1 MIGGGGASQRKLTPA
16 KDHCPWTG
24 HCIGSSNLVFFQAF
38 LASLVVE
45 IVVFVVCV
53 VVLAARKGQIDG
65 AAGGSRVLG
74 AVRG

>member
-1 MIGGGGASQRKLTPA
+1 MGGARASRRGLTPA

-24 HCIGSSNLVFFQAF
+24 HCIGSSNLIFFQAF

-65 AAGGSRVLG
+65 AAGGTRVLG
-74 AVRG
+74 AMRG